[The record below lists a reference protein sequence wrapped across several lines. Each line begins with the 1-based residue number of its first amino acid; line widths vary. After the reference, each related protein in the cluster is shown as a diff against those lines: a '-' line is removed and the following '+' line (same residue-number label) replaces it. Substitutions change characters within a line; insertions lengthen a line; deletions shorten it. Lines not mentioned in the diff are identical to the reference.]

1 VESKGRLEFGE
12 QSCFFPEVKV
22 FQTTPKS
29 KSKDYN
35 FARCWR
41 QEGWRM
47 QQQWWI
53 PHHSM
58 FLINFVAAATNT
70 EPEMEGKA
78 DAAAQIARLS
88 RRLITRPH
96 PFLSYFLSLPRRI
109 QPAHT
114 PHKGVP
120 NGWRFGRRFDFS
132 NR

>member
-1 VESKGRLEFGE
+1 
-12 QSCFFPEVKV
+12 
-22 FQTTPKS
+22 
-29 KSKDYN
+29 
-35 FARCWR
+35 
-41 QEGWRM
+41 
-47 QQQWWI
+47 
-53 PHHSM
+53 M